1 MSFRPIKNFKNE
13 IRSITRKYWIDT
25 HDGELTEKLV
35 RQEIQDRY
43 GSIIATFLIALF
55 IKLAVELIWYWIE
68 NNILNPEPVYQL
80 GEPGYND

>member
-13 IRSITRKYWIDT
+13 IRSITRKYWMDT

-35 RQEIQDRY
+35 RQEIKERY
-43 GSIIATFLIALF
+43 GSIIAAFLIALF

-68 NNILNPEPVYQL
+68 KNILTPEPIYQL